1 MSMIAY
7 NRLRG
12 RGLYLEVRDII
23 KGADKPLSNI
33 DVRDIL
39 TERYKE
45 QLQDTPEQLY
55 ARVRR
60 ATEQLHLDGHLH
72 RKTEL
77 GRTKADVYHYT
88 HKPPQE

>member
-1 MSMIAY
+1 MSLIAY

-12 RGLYLEVRDII
+12 RGLYLEVHDII

-39 TERYKE
+39 RERYKDD
-45 QLQDTPEQLY
+45 LQDTPEQLY

-60 ATEQLHLDGHLH
+60 ATEQLHMDGHLD
-72 RKTEL
+72 RKVQL
-77 GRTKADVYHYT
+77 GRTKADVYQYT
-88 HKPPQE
+88 HNPPQK